1 MATLRGRNTVA
12 NDEIITTWEFER
24 QVAAKTSE
32 ATGPIV
38 PLFEHLQAL
47 MSQIWV
53 DGVAV
58 ATRCSQLSTHL
69 GQDGVI
75 LYWDEGQMEIIG
87 EGICSAE
94 DENQDS
100 TNSSFIHKAPHY
112 KLEEDN
118 SQKSLVLS
126 EDRPHDKEMARCL
139 TTLNSLP
146 HVPKIN
152 ADIPAQKVASEDHQR
167 LLDRLSLYGL
177 SEQKIEGDGNCQFRA
192 LSDQLY
198 HSPEYHN
205 FVRDSVV
212 KQLRMTPDAYSGYVQ
227 MEYGDYLEKMAK
239 SGEWGDHVTLQA
251 AADYYGVRI
260 SLVTSFKDTCF
271 IEIVPTQQKSK
282 QEIYLSFWAEV
293 HYNSIHTLR
302 ILQ

>member
-1 MATLRGRNTVA
+1 
-12 NDEIITTWEFER
+12 
-24 QVAAKTSE
+24 
-32 ATGPIV
+32 
-38 PLFEHLQAL
+38 

-94 DENQDS
+94 DENQYS

-112 KLEEDN
+112 KLEEDD

-146 HVPKIN
+146 VCSTFLLSPTTSVAWGEIQDEFNHHAFCQVPLWSGLHNVIN
-152 ADIPAQKVASEDHQR
+152 
-167 LLDRLSLYGL
+167 
-177 SEQKIEGDGNCQFRA
+177 
-192 LSDQLY
+192 
-198 HSPEYHN
+198 
-205 FVRDSVV
+205 
-212 KQLRMTPDAYSGYVQ
+212 
-227 MEYGDYLEKMAK
+227 
-239 SGEWGDHVTLQA
+239 LQQDLA
-251 AADYYGVRI
+251 
-260 SLVTSFKDTCF
+260 F
-271 IEIVPTQQKSK
+271 I
-282 QEIYLSFWAEV
+282 
-293 HYNSIHTLR
+293 
-302 ILQ
+302 

>member
-1 MATLRGRNTVA
+1 
-12 NDEIITTWEFER
+12 
-24 QVAAKTSE
+24 
-32 ATGPIV
+32 
-38 PLFEHLQAL
+38 

-282 QEIYLSFWAEV
+282 QG
-293 HYNSIHTLR
+293 HYR
-302 ILQ
+302 AFQILQSPVV